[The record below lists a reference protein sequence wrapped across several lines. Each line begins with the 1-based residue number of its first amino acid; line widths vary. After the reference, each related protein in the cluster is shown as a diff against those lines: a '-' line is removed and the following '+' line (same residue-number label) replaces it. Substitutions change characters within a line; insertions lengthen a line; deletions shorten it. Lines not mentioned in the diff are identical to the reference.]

1 MPVFLSHSTPDDSLA
16 RSVYDRLTTIHGIK
30 CYIDDLDKQAGVAR
44 GTPAIT
50 TLILSRL
57 ESCTHLLA
65 VVTQNTARSWWVPFE
80 VGVARRAPRVISTYT
95 NTGMQ
100 SLPEFLKEWP
110 VLTGANAVDEFAKL
124 YKSQQ
129 VFLLRELKEG
139 TAARPSAVASVDSF
153 HRQLKT
159 ALGQ

>member
-16 RSVYDRLTTIHGIK
+16 RSAYNRLTTLHGIT
-30 CYIDDLDKQAGVAR
+30 CYIDDLDRQAHAVR
-44 GTPAIT
+44 GTSAIT

-57 ESCTHLLA
+57 ESCSHLLA
-65 VVTQNTARSWWVPFE
+65 VVTPNTAASWWVPFE

-95 NTGMQ
+95 NSGV
-100 SLPEFLKEWP
+100 SALPAFLKEWP
-110 VLTGANAVDEFAKL
+110 VLTGPNAVDEYAKL

-129 VFLLRELKEG
+129 VFLLRELKEA
-139 TAARPSAVASVDSF
+139 TTSPSSATEAVDSF
-153 HRQLKT
+153 HRRLKT